1 MNNVTKAR
9 KEKGLSQEKLAKLI
23 DVSYKTIYRIEKNEN
38 TDVRTAIKIAKIL
51 EKTVEELFEEK

>member
-1 MNNVTKAR
+1 MNNITKAR

-51 EKTVEELFEEK
+51 EKTVEELFSE

>member
-23 DVSYKTIYRIEKNEN
+23 DVSYKTIYKIEKNEN

-51 EKTVEELFEEK
+51 GKTVEELFSE

>member
-1 MNNVTKAR
+1 MNNITKAR

-23 DVSYKTIYRIEKNEN
+23 DVSYKTIYRIEKNKN

-51 EKTVEELFEEK
+51 EKTVEELFSE

>member
-51 EKTVEELFEEK
+51 GKTVEELFSE

>member
-1 MNNVTKAR
+1 MNKITKAR

>member
-1 MNNVTKAR
+1 MNNITKAR

-51 EKTVEELFEEK
+51 GKTVEELFSE